1 MKDLKQ
7 RLGRSYARFA
17 TNVAVRFPRL
27 WPLVR
32 PLIRKQFDVLA
43 PVWDTMRS
51 PDAFAPVETALATVD
66 GPVET
71 ALDVGTGTGSA
82 ALVIAERFRE
92 ARVVGVDIA
101 PEMVERARQKARDS
115 ANLSFEHGD
124 ASALP
129 FDDASFD
136 LVTAANM
143 IPFFDE
149 LARVVRPGG
158 TLVACVLTRPAN
170 PDLRPERSD
179 PQGTDRTGIHGLCGD
194 RSRPRLGLRR
204 PQALSSHPQR
214 RSRHGAPVRTS
225 LFLRPDRCCAS
236 GQIQEK
242 LSWRT
247 GTMK

>member
-1 MKDLKQ
+1 VRDWKQ

-32 PLIRKQFDVLA
+32 PLIRRQFDLLA

-51 PDAFAPVETALATVD
+51 PDAFAPIEAALATVE
-66 GPVET
+66 GPVEA

-82 ALVIAERFRE
+82 ALLIAERFPE

-101 PEMVERARQKARDS
+101 PEMVERAREKASGR
-115 ANLSFEHGD
+115 ANLSFEVGD
-124 ASALP
+124 ASALRH
-129 FDDASFD
+129 DDASFD

-158 TLVACVLTRPAN
+158 TLVVAFSLGPQTPIYVPSERMRK
-170 PDLRPERSD
+170 DLGARGFAEFADIEAGR
-179 PQGTDRTGIHGLCGD
+179 GT
-194 RSRPRLGLRR
+194 
-204 PQALSSHPQR
+204 ALVAR
-214 RSRHGAPVRTS
+214 KR
-225 LFLRPDRCCAS
+225 
-236 GQIQEK
+236 
-242 LSWRT
+242 
-247 GTMK
+247 

>member
-1 MKDLKQ
+1 VRDWKQ

-32 PLIRKQFDVLA
+32 PLIRRQFDLLA

-51 PDAFAPVETALATVD
+51 PDAFAPVEAALAAVD

-82 ALVIAERFRE
+82 ALVIAERFPE

-101 PEMVERARQKARDS
+101 REMVQHARQKARERP
-115 ANLSFEHGD
+115 NVTFEVGD

-129 FDDASFD
+129 YGEESFD
-136 LVTAANM
+136 LVTLANM
-143 IPFFDE
+143 IPFFGE

-158 TLVACVLTRPAN
+158 TLVVAFSLG
-170 PDLRPERSD
+170 
-179 PQGTDRTGIHGLCGD
+179 PQTPIYV
-194 RSRPRLGLRR
+194 S
-204 PQALSSHPQR
+204 
-214 RSRHGAPVRTS
+214 
-225 LFLRPDRCCAS
+225 PDRLRKELAAMGFTEFAEIEAGRGS
-236 GQIQEK
+236 ALVARKG
-242 LSWRT
+242 
-247 GTMK
+247 

>member
-1 MKDLKQ
+1 VRDLKQ

-17 TNVAVRFPRL
+17 TNVAVRYPRL

-32 PLIRKQFDVLA
+32 PLVRRQFDLLA

-51 PDAFAPVETALATVD
+51 PDAFAPIEAALATVE
-66 GPVET
+66 GPVEA

-82 ALVIAERFRE
+82 ALLIAERFPE

-101 PEMVERARQKARDS
+101 PEMVERAREKARDR

-129 FDDASFD
+129 FAGASFD

-158 TLVACVLTRPAN
+158 TLVLGFS
-170 PDLRPERSD
+170 LG
-179 PQGTDRTGIHGLCGD
+179 PQTPIYV
-194 RSRPRLGLRR
+194 
-204 PQALSSHPQR
+204 A
-214 RSRHGAPVRTS
+214 
-225 LFLRPDRCCAS
+225 PDRIRKELAARGFTDFAEIEAGRGS
-236 GQIQEK
+236 AFVAHK
-242 LSWRT
+242 R
-247 GTMK
+247 

>member
-1 MKDLKQ
+1 MRDLKQ

-32 PLIRKQFDVLA
+32 PLVRKQFDVLA
-43 PVWDTMRS
+43 PVWDSMRS
-51 PDAFAPVETALATVD
+51 PDAFAPVVAALATLD

-82 ALVIAERFRE
+82 ALLIAERFPE

-101 PEMVERARQKARDS
+101 PEMVERAKEKAGGS
-115 ANLSFEHGD
+115 QNISFEHGD

-129 FDDASFD
+129 YVDASFD

-149 LARVVRPGG
+149 LARVVRRGG
-158 TLVACVLTRPAN
+158 SLVLAFSLG
-170 PDLRPERSD
+170 
-179 PQGTDRTGIHGLCGD
+179 PQTPIYVPGD
-194 RSRPRLGLRR
+194 RIRKELAARGFTDFAEIEAGRGSAFVARKR
-204 PQALSSHPQR
+204 
-214 RSRHGAPVRTS
+214 
-225 LFLRPDRCCAS
+225 
-236 GQIQEK
+236 
-242 LSWRT
+242 
-247 GTMK
+247 

>member
-1 MKDLKQ
+1 MRDLKQ

-17 TNVAVRFPRL
+17 TNVAVRYPRL

-32 PLIRKQFDVLA
+32 PLVRKQFDVLA

-51 PDAFAPVETALATVD
+51 PDAFAPVEAALATVD
-66 GPVET
+66 GPVEA

-82 ALVIAERFRE
+82 ALLIADRFPE

-101 PEMVERARQKARDS
+101 PEMVERARQKARDR

-129 FDDASFD
+129 FAGASFD

-158 TLVACVLTRPAN
+158 TLVLAFSLGPQTPIYVS
-170 PDLRPERSD
+170 PERIRKELAAR
-179 PQGTDRTGIHGLCGD
+179 GFTDFAEIEAGRG
-194 RSRPRLGLRR
+194 SAFVARR
-204 PQALSSHPQR
+204 R
-214 RSRHGAPVRTS
+214 
-225 LFLRPDRCCAS
+225 
-236 GQIQEK
+236 
-242 LSWRT
+242 
-247 GTMK
+247 

>member
-1 MKDLKQ
+1 MRDLKQ

-32 PLIRKQFDVLA
+32 PLVRKQFDVLA

-51 PDAFAPVETALATVD
+51 PDAFAPVEAALATVD
-66 GPVET
+66 GPVEA

-82 ALVIAERFRE
+82 ALLIADRFPE
-92 ARVVGVDIA
+92 ARVVCVDIA
-101 PEMVERARQKARDS
+101 PEMVERARQKARDR

-129 FDDASFD
+129 FASASFD
-136 LVTAANM
+136 LLTAANM

-158 TLVACVLTRPAN
+158 TLVLAFSLGPQTPIYVS
-170 PDLRPERSD
+170 PERIRKELAAR
-179 PQGTDRTGIHGLCGD
+179 GFTDFAEIEAGRGSAFLA
-194 RSRPRLGLRR
+194 RR
-204 PQALSSHPQR
+204 R
-214 RSRHGAPVRTS
+214 
-225 LFLRPDRCCAS
+225 
-236 GQIQEK
+236 
-242 LSWRT
+242 
-247 GTMK
+247 